1 MRAASTLLGLLLLL
15 TSCGVNLSIV
25 QQKLH
30 VKLPDGARHSVR
42 VVQRPESGLLQP
54 NFDESVACWLPQTVF
69 AVLLEPVDLIASTV
83 AAVDAMFDPNHDIAG
98 GPVGWLAAMTPVA
111 TLVPQIHISYI
122 FGRRIDAKQWQQ
134 LSSEDEADRRAA
146 ARRIWPN
153 RNITYVHPFV
163 AAPAEDVPT
172 TSGST
177 RAASSSTNSASGSTN
192 ETSGNN

>member
-1 MRAASTLLGLLLLL
+1 MRAASMLLGLLLL

-30 VKLPDGARHSVR
+30 VKLPDGARHNIV

-83 AAVDAMFDPNHDIAG
+83 VAVDAMFDPDHDIAG

-134 LSSEDEADRRAA
+134 LSSDDEADRRAA

-163 AAPAEDVPT
+163 AAPAAAVPNKNVPDA
-172 TSGST
+172 SP
-177 RAASSSTNSASGSTN
+177 SSS
-192 ETSGNN
+192 ETSSSYK